1 MKLEALT
8 PFVCPASIAVSSIA
22 MLVVYLTIPSAHD
35 RAVQHLPSPESD
47 HPILRNS
54 LEIIK
59 AQKSGVFVDWILY
72 YCRKYQGKP
81 WCFRTMGRE
90 PYIVLSSPE
99 AFEDVLKTQFDAFE
113 KSPDIFE
120 AMYDVLGHG
129 IIAVDGPIWK
139 HQRKTASHLFSVN
152 MLQYAMEVVVPEMT
166 KELVMR
172 LDEICQK
179 ENEAE
184 RVVNMKP
191 LLDLYT
197 MDIFTKVGFGVD
209 LDGVK
214 FNQNTEP
221 LNALERVSA
230 RILKRIQQPTW
241 VWKLLRWLDV
251 GPEKQMSKDI
261 KVLDDFVYGVISRS
275 IEENRQK
282 GSIASSR
289 KDLISLF
296 IEKFEAEYSKGV
308 HTKKDPKLMRDF
320 TLSFIIAGRETT
332 ATTMSWMIV
341 MLNRY
346 PKVLEQ
352 VRDELQNKL
361 PDLGSG
367 KMRNPSME
375 EFQQLV
381 YLEATI
387 RETLRLFPI
396 IVSSGRSATQDVWL
410 DEGTFIK
417 AGTRVILPHYSIGR
431 MPTVW
436 GPDANEFKPERW
448 LDPTTSKIKV
458 VSPFKFT
465 AFLGGP
471 HNCLGM
477 KFALIEMKIAMAKL
491 LSEFDLKTVKNPFDF
506 TYCQAVTLQVKGPL
520 DVLVSRLKP

>member
-8 PFVCPASIAVSSIA
+8 QLVCPASIAVSSIA
-22 MLVVYLTIPSAHD
+22 MLVVYLTIPSAQD
-35 RAVQHLPSPESD
+35 RAVQHLPTPEGD
-47 HPILRNS
+47 YPILRNS
-54 LEIIK
+54 LEILK
-59 AQKSGVFVDWILY
+59 ANESGGFIDWILY

-81 WCFRTMGRE
+81 WCFRFMGRE

-99 AFEDVLKTQFDAFE
+99 AFEDVLKTHFDAFE
-113 KSPDIFE
+113 KSPNVFE

-129 IIAVDGPIWK
+129 IFAVHGPLWQ
-139 HQRKTASHLFSVN
+139 HQRKTASHLFTVN
-152 MLQYAMEVVVPEMT
+152 MVQYTMEVVVPEKS
-166 KELVMR
+166 KELVKR

-184 RVVNMKP
+184 RVVNMKQ
-191 LLDLYT
+191 LLDSYT

-214 FNQNTEP
+214 FNQNTES
-221 LNALERVSA
+221 LNAFERMSVRILERV
-230 RILKRIQQPTW
+230 QQPTW
-241 VWKLLRWLDV
+241 VWKLLRWLNV
-251 GPEKQMSKDI
+251 GPEKQMLKDI
-261 KVLDDFVYGVISRS
+261 KVMDDFVYGIISRS
-275 IEENRQK
+275 IEEKRQK
-282 GSIASSR
+282 GPIASSR

-296 IEKFEAEYSKGV
+296 IEKSETEYSNGAR
-308 HTKKDPKLMRDF
+308 TKKDLKLMRDF
-320 TLSFIIAGRETT
+320 TLNFLSAGRETT
-332 ATTMSWMIV
+332 ATTMSWVIV

-367 KMRNPSME
+367 KMHNPSMK

-387 RETLRLFPI
+387 RETLRLFP
-396 IVSSGRSATQDVWL
+396 VVASTGRSATRDVWL
-410 DEGTFIK
+410 YEGTFIK
-417 AGTRVILPHYSIGR
+417 AGTRVILPHYSMGR

-448 LDPTTSKIKV
+448 LDPNMSKIKV

-471 HNCLGM
+471 RNCLGM
-477 KFALIEMKIAMAKL
+477 KFALTEVKIAMAKL
-491 LSEFDLKTVKNPFDF
+491 LSQFDLKTVKNPFDF
-506 TYCQAVTLQVKGPL
+506 TYRQAVTLQVKGPL